1 MAPAA
6 KNLISLSMGL
16 LLLRGLK
23 AITNDVIDT
32 WELHQG

>member
-6 KNLISLSMGL
+6 KNLTSLSVGL

-23 AITNDVIDT
+23 AITNDVVDT
-32 WELHQG
+32 LELHQG